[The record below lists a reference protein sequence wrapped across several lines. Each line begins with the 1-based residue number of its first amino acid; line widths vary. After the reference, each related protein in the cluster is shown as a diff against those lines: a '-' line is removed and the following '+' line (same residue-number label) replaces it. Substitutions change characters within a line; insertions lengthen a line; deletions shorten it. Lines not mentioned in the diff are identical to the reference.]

1 MKLKVDLS
9 KCAMSGQ
16 CYYFHPELVRMRK
29 DGFPELIDL
38 GVANAKEEAITELI
52 DTCPLSAIEEAEE

>member
-1 MKLKVDLS
+1 MKLRIDLA

-29 DGFPELIDL
+29 DGFPELIAS
-38 GVANAKEEAITELI
+38 GITNAKEETITDLL
-52 DTCPLSAIEEAEE
+52 DTCPLVAIDEADK